1 MTYAFSLQYAEFD
14 PDQVDERGSASATQI
29 LAAFDAFDWPG
40 QVEAANRLQKCSPTF
55 SVRDL
60 DSTRLLW
67 VSGTGEP
74 EQISFVNAYTYE
86 GEVRR
91 FLGLSRGAGP
101 VAAPTHELS
110 VEEARRA
117 VELFVRGE
125 HEALLQHLAT

>member
-1 MTYAFSLQYAEFD
+1 MAYAFSLQYAEFD

-55 SVRDL
+55 SVPETHR
-60 DSTRLLW
+60 RRV
-67 VSGTGEP
+67 VSRSRTGEP

-91 FLGLSRGAGP
+91 FLGLFRGAGP
-101 VAAPTHELS
+101 VAALTHELS
-110 VEEARRA
+110 LKEARRA

-125 HEALLQHLAT
+125 HEALLQHLAS